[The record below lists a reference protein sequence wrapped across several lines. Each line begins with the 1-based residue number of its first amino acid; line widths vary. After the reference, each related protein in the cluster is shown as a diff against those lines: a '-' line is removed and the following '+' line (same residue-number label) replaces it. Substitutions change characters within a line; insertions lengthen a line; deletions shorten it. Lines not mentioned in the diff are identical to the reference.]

1 MVEAL
6 LFDLGGVVI
15 EIDFDRVLRRWET
28 ISAFSFTELKSTFHF
43 DTAYQRH
50 ERGEIDG
57 AEYFAHLRDFLRL
70 DGSDDEIAAGWNAV
84 FVAEIPAALAA
95 ISKVRKQFPCYA
107 FTNTNPT
114 HLAAWKIG
122 YPAIFQSFDYA
133 FISSDIGLRKP
144 ERRAFDAI
152 AADIGVAH
160 ANILFFDDTQENIA
174 GADAAGLQTVYVQ
187 SPDDIHYA
195 LASLNDRCKD
205 GILKGSSLPLWLQET
220 TKNER
225 PKDDSESDS

>member
-1 MVEAL
+1 MVVAL

-28 ISAFSFTELKSTFHF
+28 ISALSFAELKSTFHF

-50 ERGEIDG
+50 ERGEIDR
-57 AEYFAHLRDFLRL
+57 AEYFAYLRDLLKL
-70 DGSDDEIAAGWNAV
+70 DGSDDEIAVGWNAV
-84 FVAEIPAALAA
+84 FVAEIPTVLAA
-95 ISKVRKQFPCYA
+95 ISKARKQFPCYA

-114 HLAAWKIG
+114 HLAAWKAD
-122 YPAIFQSFDYA
+122 YPAIFQSFDKV
-133 FISSDIGLRKP
+133 FTSSDLGLRKP

-152 AADIGVAH
+152 AVDIGVAH

-174 GADAAGLQTVYVQ
+174 GAEAAGLQTVYVQ

-195 LASLNDRCKD
+195 LENLNGRCKD
-205 GILKGSSLPLWLQET
+205 GILKGGGLL
-220 TKNER
+220 
-225 PKDDSESDS
+225 